1 LPQVR
6 VLLLPYLNNPDR
18 EIAALLDFCRLR
30 ANGGAAAHA
39 ATIRTE
45 LRHQRSDTTEL
56 LACDQIS
63 NETKLLYLRLRGL
76 AAAGE
81 ISPAEESGSD
91 DAISE
96 LLRLLDNSAQHQL
109 VGGLQSRLNRSEAE
123 FANLR
128 TEMWRDIKANHRWGY
143 RFYRKV
149 LRPFQLSRYRSSR

>member
-1 LPQVR
+1 MVFCDHISITPIEKLPR
-6 VLLLPYLNNPDR
+6 FW
-18 EIAALLDFCRLR
+18 IFAAYGQTAARRLSR
-30 ANGGAAAHA
+30 AN
-39 ATIRTE
+39 IRPILSTS
-45 LRHQRSDTTEL
+45 RAKSQRFWR
-56 LACDQIS
+56 AIKYPI
-63 NETKLLYLRLRGL
+63 ETKLLYLRLRGL

-81 ISPAEESGSD
+81 ISPSDESGTD
-91 DAISE
+91 NAISE

-149 LRPFQLSRYRSSR
+149 LWPFQLSCYRSSQ

>member
-1 LPQVR
+1 
-6 VLLLPYLNNPDR
+6 
-18 EIAALLDFCRLR
+18 LDFCRLR
-30 ANGGAAAHA
+30 ANGGAEALAV
-39 ATIRTE
+39 TIRTD
-45 LRHQRSDTTEL
+45 LRHQRSDTAEL

-81 ISPAEESGSD
+81 ISPSDESGTD
-91 DAISE
+91 NAISE

-149 LRPFQLSRYRSSR
+149 LRPFQLSCYRSSQ